1 MNKLFKITLRND
13 YAFKRVFGVEE
24 NKDVLQDLLECIL
37 DIPPETIA
45 DLELL
50 DKEFQKELLS
60 EKLGILDIK
69 LRLKDGTFVDIE
81 IQNSWHFDFPERT
94 LYYWSK
100 MYNENIKQGQD
111 YTKLPKCITI
121 NLIGK
126 GFNKNKRLHNK
137 YLVLEQDTK
146 EPLVS
151 KLEIHI
157 LNLEKARLLKKSQ
170 YKDNKTKR
178 LLNWLKFIETDNVEV
193 RNMLA
198 QESMMMKKASTTI
211 EVMEMS
217 PRDKWLY
224 DSRMKYEHD
233 RASCINEGYQRG
245 IEEGIL
251 QGEIKGIE
259 RGIEQGFAD
268 GAHQK
273 ALETARLMKQ
283 ANCELDFI
291 IQMTGLSK
299 EEIEKL

>member
-1 MNKLFKITLRND
+1 MKQLFKITLRND

-37 DIPPETIA
+37 EIPPESIVG
-45 DLELL
+45 LELL
-50 DKEFQKELLS
+50 DKEFHKELLS

-69 LRLKDGTFVDIE
+69 LRLKDGAFVDIE

-157 LNLEKARLLKKSQ
+157 LNLEKAGLLKKSQ

-198 QESMMMKKASTTI
+198 QESQMMRKANETI
-211 EVMEMS
+211 TIMEMS

-233 RASCINEGYQRG
+233 RASCINEGYRQG
-245 IEEGIL
+245 IEVGIL
-251 QGEIKGIE
+251 QGEIKG
-259 RGIEQGFAD
+259 RKQGFAD
-268 GAHQK
+268 GSYQK
-273 ALETARLMKQ
+273 ALETAKNLLGLGLSIENIAK
-283 ANCELDFI
+283 A
-291 IQMTGLSK
+291 TGLSQ
-299 EEIEKL
+299 EEVENI

>member
-50 DKEFQKELLS
+50 DKEFHKELLS
-60 EKLGILDIK
+60 EKLGVLDIK

-126 GFNKNKRLHNK
+126 GFNKNKRF
-137 YLVLEQDTK
+137 VL
-146 EPLVS
+146 LS
-151 KLEIHI
+151 
-157 LNLEKARLLKKSQ
+157 
-170 YKDNKTKR
+170 
-178 LLNWLKFIETDNVEV
+178 
-193 RNMLA
+193 
-198 QESMMMKKASTTI
+198 
-211 EVMEMS
+211 
-217 PRDKWLY
+217 LY
-224 DSRMKYEHD
+224 
-233 RASCINEGYQRG
+233 
-245 IEEGIL
+245 
-251 QGEIKGIE
+251 
-259 RGIEQGFAD
+259 
-268 GAHQK
+268 
-273 ALETARLMKQ
+273 
-283 ANCELDFI
+283 
-291 IQMTGLSK
+291 
-299 EEIEKL
+299 

>member
-1 MNKLFKITLRND
+1 MEKLFKITLRND

-37 DIPPETIA
+37 DIPSKDIA
-45 DLELL
+45 GLELL

-69 LRLKDGTFVDIE
+69 LRLKDGTFIDIE

-100 MYNENIKQGQD
+100 MYNDAIKQGQD

-137 YLVLEQDTK
+137 YLVLEKDTK

-157 LNLEKARLLKKSQ
+157 LNLEKARLLKEGQ
-170 YKDNKTKR
+170 YKDYKAKR
-178 LLNWLKFIETDNVEV
+178 LLNWLKFIETDEREV
-193 RNMLA
+193 REVLE
-198 QESMMMKKASTTI
+198 QESPMMRKANATI
-211 EVMEMS
+211 EIMEIS

-224 DSRMKYEHD
+224 ESRMKYEHD
-233 RASCINEGYQRG
+233 RASCINEGYQQG
-245 IEEGIL
+245 I
-251 QGEIKGIE
+251 Q
-259 RGIEQGFAD
+259 QGFAD
-268 GAHQK
+268 GAHQNK
-273 ALETARLMKQ
+273 LETARNLTEMGFAVEVIAK
-283 ANCELDFI
+283 A
-291 IQMTGLSK
+291 TGLSI
-299 EEIEKL
+299 EEIKSL

>member
-1 MNKLFKITLRND
+1 MEKLFKVTLRND
-13 YAFKRVFGVEE
+13 YAFKRVFGTEE
-24 NKDVLQDLLECIL
+24 NKDVLQDFLECIL

-45 DLELL
+45 GLELM
-50 DKEFQKELLS
+50 DKEFHKSLLS

-69 LRLKDGTFVDIE
+69 LRLKDGTFIDIE

-100 MYNENIKQGQD
+100 MYNEAIKQGQD

-157 LNLEKARLLKKSQ
+157 LNLEKARLLKEGQ
-170 YKDNKTKR
+170 YKNNKTKR
-178 LLNWLKFIETDNVEV
+178 LLNWLKFIETDNPEV
-193 RNMLA
+193 REVLE
-198 QESMMMKKASTTI
+198 QESPMMRKANTTI
-211 EVMEMS
+211 ELMEMS

-233 RASCINEGYQRG
+233 RASCISEGYR
-245 IEEGIL
+245 
-251 QGEIKGIE
+251 QGLECGLDKGAY
-259 RGIEQGFAD
+259 QN
-268 GAHQK
+268 K
-273 ALETARLMKQ
+273 LETANLMKK
-283 ANCELDFI
+283 ANCEIDFI
-291 IQMTGLSK
+291 MQMTGLTK

>member
-1 MNKLFKITLRND
+1 MNDTQTLTLTNDYLFKLLL
-13 YAFKRVFGVEE
+13 GSEE
-24 NKDVLQDLLECIL
+24 NKACLQDFLECVL
-37 DIPPETIA
+37 DMPSGMIA

-50 DKEFQKELLS
+50 DKELTKDEITD
-60 EKLGILDIK
+60 KTGILDVK
-69 LRLKDGTFVDIE
+69 VRLKDGTTIDIE

-157 LNLEKARLLKKSQ
+157 LNLEKARLLKEGQ

-198 QESMMMKKASTTI
+198 QESQMMRKANETI
-211 EVMEMS
+211 TIMEMS

-233 RASCINEGYQRG
+233 RASCINEGYRQG
-245 IEEGIL
+245 IEVGIL
-251 QGEIKGIE
+251 QGEIKG
-259 RGIEQGFAD
+259 RKQGFAD
-268 GAHQK
+268 GSYQK
-273 ALETARLMKQ
+273 ALETAKLMKH

-291 IQMTGLSK
+291 MQMTGLSK
-299 EEIEKL
+299 EEVEAIN